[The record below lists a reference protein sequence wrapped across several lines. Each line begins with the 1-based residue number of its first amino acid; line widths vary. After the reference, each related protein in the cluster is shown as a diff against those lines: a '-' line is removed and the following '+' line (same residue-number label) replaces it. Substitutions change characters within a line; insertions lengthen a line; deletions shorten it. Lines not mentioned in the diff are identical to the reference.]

1 MDAKDVEICKKML
14 DLLKDAK
21 GLEKLDQIFKIGL
34 TKGNDEDVE
43 KEETQEKNTN

>member
-1 MDAKDVEICKKML
+1 ML

-21 GLEKLDQIFKIGL
+21 GLDKLDQFFKIGL

-43 KEETQEKNTN
+43 MEETQKNNTI